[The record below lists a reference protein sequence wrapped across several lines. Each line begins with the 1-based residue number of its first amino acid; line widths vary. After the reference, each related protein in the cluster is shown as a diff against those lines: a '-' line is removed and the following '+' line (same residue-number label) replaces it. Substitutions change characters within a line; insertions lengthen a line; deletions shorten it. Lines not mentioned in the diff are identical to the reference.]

1 MIQLQGNNNY
11 SPLPFYTQK
20 DEMNH
25 RRSYAYGEVYPLYTP
40 LGSVPPFQIIR
51 PHNSASVSTATL
63 HLPDGTQKGNIKS
76 ALDGSGLK
84 VQQYAQSGYDIVIF
98 PSLAPM
104 AITTEEG
111 RYYIRLSMSDGTVY
125 YSDIFTVTGITGG
138 LLAIQWYDF
147 KDLVMDNG
155 RIAYTDAN
163 GVQNYR
169 NILYLNTQ
177 LGKPEYTF
185 EEEGEQ
191 RDGYFF
197 LEKIISEKTYK
208 CVILASEYLCDVMR
222 FIRMSDVVFIRDQ
235 FGNTY
240 RADTFLINPTWQ
252 DQGDVASVEIEFT
265 CDTVAK
271 KIGRGVE
278 VLGGFNDDYNN
289 DYDITN
295 VTN

>member
-1 MIQLQGNNNY
+1 
-11 SPLPFYTQK
+11 
-20 DEMNH
+20 MNH

-40 LGSVPPFQIIR
+40 MGSVPPFQIIR
-51 PHNSASVSTATL
+51 VHNGATVSTATL

-125 YSDIFTVTGITGG
+125 YSDIFTVTGITSG

-278 VLGGFNDDYNN
+278 VLGEFNDDYNN

>member
-1 MIQLQGNNNY
+1 
-11 SPLPFYTQK
+11 
-20 DEMNH
+20 MNH
-25 RRSYAYGEVYPLYTP
+25 RRSYAYGEVYPFYTP

-51 PHNSASVSTATL
+51 PHNSATVSTATL

-278 VLGGFNDDYNN
+278 VLGEFNDDYNN

>member
-1 MIQLQGNNNY
+1 
-11 SPLPFYTQK
+11 
-20 DEMNH
+20 MNH

-51 PHNSASVSTATL
+51 PHNSATVSTATL
-63 HLPDGTQKGNIKS
+63 HLPDGTQKGDIKS

-222 FIRMSDVVFIRDQ
+222 FIRLSDVVFIRDQ

-240 RADTFLINPTWQ
+240 RADTFLINPKWEE
-252 DQGDVASVEIEFT
+252 QGDVASVEIEFT

-278 VLGGFNDDYNN
+278 VLGEFNDDYNN

>member
-1 MIQLQGNNNY
+1 
-11 SPLPFYTQK
+11 
-20 DEMNH
+20 MNH

-51 PHNSASVSTATL
+51 PHNSATVSTATL
-63 HLPDGTQKGNIKS
+63 HLPDGTQKGDIKS

-240 RADTFLINPTWQ
+240 RADTFLINPKWEE
-252 DQGDVASVEIEFT
+252 QGDVASVEIEFT

-278 VLGGFNDDYNN
+278 VLGEFNDDYNN

>member
-1 MIQLQGNNNY
+1 
-11 SPLPFYTQK
+11 
-20 DEMNH
+20 MNH

-51 PHNSASVSTATL
+51 VHNGATVSTATL

-147 KDLVMDNG
+147 KDLIMDNG

-169 NILYLNTQ
+169 NILFLNTQ

-278 VLGGFNDDYNN
+278 VLGEFNDDYNN

>member
-1 MIQLQGNNNY
+1 
-11 SPLPFYTQK
+11 
-20 DEMNH
+20 MNH

-51 PHNSASVSTATL
+51 VHNGASVSTATL

-278 VLGGFNDDYNN
+278 VLGEFNDDYNN

>member
-1 MIQLQGNNNY
+1 
-11 SPLPFYTQK
+11 
-20 DEMNH
+20 MNH

-51 PHNSASVSTATL
+51 VHNSATVSTATL
-63 HLPDGTQKGNIKS
+63 HLPDGTQKGDIKS

-147 KDLVMDNG
+147 KDLIMDNG

-278 VLGGFNDDYNN
+278 VLGEFNDDYNN

>member
-1 MIQLQGNNNY
+1 MIQLQGNNNF

-25 RRSYAYGEVYPLYTP
+25 NRSYAYGEVYPLYTP

-51 PHNSASVSTATL
+51 GHNGATVSAATL
-63 HLPDGTQKGNIKS
+63 HLPDGTSKGSIKS
-76 ALDGSGLK
+76 ALEGSGLK
-84 VQQYAQSGYDIVIF
+84 VQQYATSGYDIVIF

-104 AITTEEG
+104 AITSEEG
-111 RYYIRLSMSDGTVY
+111 RFYIRLEMSDGVVY

-147 KDLVMDNG
+147 HDLVMDNG
-155 RIAYTDAN
+155 RIAYTDAD
-163 GVQNYR
+163 GMRNYK
-169 NILYLNTQ
+169 NLLYLNTQ
-177 LGKPEYTF
+177 LGKPEYSF

-197 LEKIISEKTYK
+197 LEKIISEKKYK

-222 FIRMSDVVFIRDQ
+222 FIRLSDVVLIRDQ

-240 RADTFLINPTWQ
+240 RADTFLINPKWEE
-252 DQGDVASVEIEFT
+252 QGDVASVEIEFT

-271 KIGRGVE
+271 KIARTYE
-278 VLGGFNDDYNN
+278 VLGDYNDDYNN
-289 DYDITN
+289 DYDITE
-295 VTN
+295 TT

>member
-1 MIQLQGNNNY
+1 
-11 SPLPFYTQK
+11 
-20 DEMNH
+20 MNH

-40 LGSVPPFQIIR
+40 MGSVPPFQIIR
-51 PHNSASVSTATL
+51 VHNGATVSTATL

-125 YSDIFTVTGITGG
+125 YSDIFTVTGITSG

-252 DQGDVASVEIEFT
+252 DQGDVASGEIEFT

-278 VLGGFNDDYNN
+278 VLGEFNDDYNN

>member
-1 MIQLQGNNNY
+1 
-11 SPLPFYTQK
+11 
-20 DEMNH
+20 MNH

-51 PHNSASVSTATL
+51 PHNSATVSTATL

-76 ALDGSGLK
+76 ALDESGLK

-147 KDLVMDNG
+147 KDLIMDNG

-163 GVQNYR
+163 GMQNYR

-278 VLGGFNDDYNN
+278 VLGEFNDDYNN

>member
-1 MIQLQGNNNY
+1 
-11 SPLPFYTQK
+11 
-20 DEMNH
+20 MNH

-51 PHNSASVSTATL
+51 VHNSATVSTATL
-63 HLPDGTQKGNIKS
+63 HLPDGTQKANIKS

-98 PSLAPM
+98 PSIAPM

-278 VLGGFNDDYNN
+278 VLGEFNDDYNN

>member
-1 MIQLQGNNNY
+1 
-11 SPLPFYTQK
+11 
-20 DEMNH
+20 MNH

-51 PHNSASVSTATL
+51 VHNGATVSTATL

-147 KDLVMDNG
+147 KDLIMDNG

-271 KIGRGVE
+271 KIGCGVE
-278 VLGGFNDDYNN
+278 VLGEFNDDYNN